1 MTGEKETA
9 ATLRVSAMDIVLRL
23 QMAGYEAFFVGGCV
37 RDFLR
42 GVEPGDYDIVTSAR
56 PDDVQKLFP
65 HTVPV
70 GARFGVVLVID
81 GEHRYEVATYRTEDG
96 YDDGRRPSH
105 VRFAT
110 AEEDVRRRDFTVNG
124 LLLDPLTGYVFDLV
138 GGHMDIT
145 RRIIRTIGD
154 PEERFAEDHLRMLRA
169 VRFAAGLDFTVDPP
183 TFAAICRNAGAIR
196 KISAE
201 RIREELTKTITCS
214 GARRGLELLDASGL
228 LMEILPEVTALKGV
242 DQPKQFHPEGD
253 VWRHVLQML
262 DHMPVAADGAM
273 DPCLPWAVLLH
284 DVGKALTRF
293 VDCSGVHFY
302 GHVQKSE
309 ELAAE
314 ILRRLKFS
322 SAQTETILALIHEH
336 MTFMHVR
343 DMRPNRLKRFLR
355 QPAFDLHLELH
366 RLDCL
371 GSHGM
376 LDNYTF
382 CREKLEALPAEQLNP
397 PRLLTGK
404 DLIARGYVPGP
415 LFKQILNALEDAQ
428 LNGEIQTKEEA
439 ERLVEKRFSFT
450 IGELEEKDIEYLI
463 HVFREWV
470 QLQGQVIEAE
480 VSRMVEML
488 RTDLEGKNEKIYLV
502 AKDRQGKAL
511 GIMGY
516 GDVDPRMACYQSA
529 TNIRASGLVIAF
541 ISSHYRGKGLGKSLL
556 LTLFDRAGQGGYA
569 EMIWSSHPRYRN
581 TAWEFYTGIAGEPA
595 GMIDD
600 FFETGTK
607 SPIWRKPLRECNE
620 QRKAQPLSF
629 S

>member
-1 MTGEKETA
+1 MTGKKEEETA
-9 ATLRVSAMDIVLRL
+9 ATLRASATDIVLRL

-70 GARFGVVLVID
+70 GVQFGVVLVID

-96 YDDGRRPSH
+96 YDDGRRPSR

-110 AEEDVRRRDFTVNG
+110 AQEDVRRRDFTVNG

-138 GGHMDIT
+138 GGHMDIN

-154 PEERFAEDHLRMLRA
+154 PEERFAEDRLRMLRA

-183 TFAAICRNAGAIR
+183 TFAAVCRHAGAIR

-201 RIREELTKTITCS
+201 RIRDELNKMLTQS

-228 LMEILPEVTALKGV
+228 LVEVLPEVAALKGV

-262 DHMPVAADGAM
+262 DHLPVAADGAM

-284 DVGKALTRF
+284 DVGKTLTRF
-293 VDCSGVHFY
+293 ADCTGVHFY

-314 ILRRLKFS
+314 ILQRLKFS
-322 SAQTETILALIHEH
+322 NTQTETILALIHEH
-336 MTFMHVR
+336 MTFMNVQ

-355 QPAFDLHLELH
+355 QPDFDLHLELH

-382 CREKLEALPAEQLNP
+382 CREKLSALSAEQLHP

-404 DLIARGYVPGP
+404 DLIARGYAPGP
-415 LFKQILNALEDAQ
+415 LFKQMLGAVEDAQ
-428 LNGEIQTKEEA
+428 LNGEIQTKAEA
-439 ERLVEKRFSFT
+439 ERLIEERF
-450 IGELEEKDIEYLI
+450 
-463 HVFREWV
+463 
-470 QLQGQVIEAE
+470 
-480 VSRMVEML
+480 
-488 RTDLEGKNEKIYLV
+488 
-502 AKDRQGKAL
+502 
-511 GIMGY
+511 
-516 GDVDPRMACYQSA
+516 
-529 TNIRASGLVIAF
+529 
-541 ISSHYRGKGLGKSLL
+541 
-556 LTLFDRAGQGGYA
+556 
-569 EMIWSSHPRYRN
+569 
-581 TAWEFYTGIAGEPA
+581 
-595 GMIDD
+595 
-600 FFETGTK
+600 
-607 SPIWRKPLRECNE
+607 
-620 QRKAQPLSF
+620 
-629 S
+629 